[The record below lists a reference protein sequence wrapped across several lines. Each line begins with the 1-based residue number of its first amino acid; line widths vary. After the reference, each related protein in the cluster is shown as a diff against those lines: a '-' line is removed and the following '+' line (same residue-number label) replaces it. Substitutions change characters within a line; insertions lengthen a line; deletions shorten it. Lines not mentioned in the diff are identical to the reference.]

1 MTEQKPGAPWWQTLP
16 GVLTATGTL
25 IVAVTGL
32 LGMLHQSGLLGGG
45 STAGKQ
51 PATAEASAAAPSAA
65 QPRPA
70 APADSDEETDR
81 LDTAEKR
88 PTTPSTANGEPAV
101 TAGLTAAAQQAE
113 FRRRVQQGLYPSEV
127 EGQCKEGVETFRTLW
142 KPLPAGAEFVSVRSM
157 SKEGFQT
164 KRDKFAG
171 DGYAIESVHS
181 YQNCKGV
188 ERYHATWI
196 KR

>member
-32 LGMLHQSGLLGGG
+32 LGMLHQSGLLRGG

-51 PATAEASAAAPSAA
+51 
-65 QPRPA
+65 
-70 APADSDEETDR
+70 
-81 LDTAEKR
+81 
-88 PTTPSTANGEPAV
+88 
-101 TAGLTAAAQQAE
+101 
-113 FRRRVQQGLYPSEV
+113 
-127 EGQCKEGVETFRTLW
+127 
-142 KPLPAGAEFVSVRSM
+142 PAGAEFVSVRSM
-157 SKEGFQT
+157 SREGFQT

-171 DGYAIESVHS
+171 DGYAIESAHS

-188 ERYHATWI
+188 ERYHVTWI